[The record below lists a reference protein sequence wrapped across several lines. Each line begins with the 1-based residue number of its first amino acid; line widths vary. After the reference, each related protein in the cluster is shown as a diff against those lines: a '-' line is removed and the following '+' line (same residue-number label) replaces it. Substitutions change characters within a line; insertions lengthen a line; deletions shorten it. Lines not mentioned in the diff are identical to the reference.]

1 MARSFQGLKSFVALE
16 KLRAMGMDLIDRRK
30 AAATDAAEAVAGYE
44 HVCTTRE
51 AQYSQ
56 STMKGSRD
64 CFSHGM
70 GRFHSGNELPTAF
83 MPRLIVMSD
92 SNLSTSRGKSNQEL
106 QLGMMR
112 LQSHRAEEVVPFDVK
127 RRAVNDVK
135 RRAVNDVERRAVTWP
150 IMCLCSP
157 GEEELPSEFWVASH
171 GPFSEG
177 TRGEEY

>member
-64 CFSHGM
+64 CFSHG
-70 GRFHSGNELPTAF
+70 ELPTAF

-92 SNLSTSRGKSNQEL
+92 SNLSTSRGKSNL

-112 LQSHRAEEVVPFDVK
+112 LQSHRAEEVVPREET
-127 RRAVNDVK
+127 RR
-135 RRAVNDVERRAVTWP
+135 E
-150 IMCLCSP
+150 
-157 GEEELPSEFWVASH
+157 
-171 GPFSEG
+171 
-177 TRGEEY
+177 